1 MSIRV
6 EFYGIARQRAGVEFL
21 EVDGA
26 TLGDVYDQLHAQLPG
41 FSTACLADGKLRS
54 GYLANINGRTFA
66 SARDTPLSTGD
77 AVLFLSADAGG

>member
-21 EVDGA
+21 EVEGE
-26 TLGDVYDQLHAQLPG
+26 TLGDVYDQLHKQLPE
-41 FSTACLADGKLRS
+41 FSAACLADGKLRS
-54 GYLANINGRTFA
+54 GFLANINGRTFA
-66 SARDTPLSTGD
+66 SVRATPLESGD